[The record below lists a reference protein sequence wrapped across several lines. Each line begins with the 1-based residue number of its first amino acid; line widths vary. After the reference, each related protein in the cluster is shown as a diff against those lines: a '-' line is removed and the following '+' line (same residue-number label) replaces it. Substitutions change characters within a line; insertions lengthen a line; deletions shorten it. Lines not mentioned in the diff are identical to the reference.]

1 MPTPV
6 IVKTE
11 ANEMSQNENKDPVDD
26 QLASTKA
33 MEESTSQSPSKDAIG
48 FSPPKSSSR
57 RVKGN
62 NTTVITSK
70 SPSGSQSKLGGENS
84 NQSLKP
90 LSAPTPRK
98 ASPKKQSKDASILAQ
113 NFGSP
118 NGKAGVATNQGYHQ
132 SYSYGG
138 YQGYGHYPGMAS
150 PQYHAHSN
158 MYQQYSAG
166 DLAMDSPYSYSGAHY
181 SVQNQGGSATPLDR
195 KAWSSPQRMKKRCKI

>member
-90 LSAPTPRK
+90 LSVSNIYCNCCLLCRAMSFRSVVK
-98 ASPKKQSKDASILAQ
+98 EEMQMNASRLFHQLCE
-113 NFGSP
+113 GT
-118 NGKAGVATNQGYHQ
+118 VACLQ
-132 SYSYGG
+132 
-138 YQGYGHYPGMAS
+138 
-150 PQYHAHSN
+150 
-158 MYQQYSAG
+158 
-166 DLAMDSPYSYSGAHY
+166 
-181 SVQNQGGSATPLDR
+181 
-195 KAWSSPQRMKKRCKI
+195 